1 MRGEFIG
8 IWSELKRE
16 IWEPLAQLEDA
27 PDDLFCE
34 LFRTISVAFNVQL
47 SAEELANIVD
57 NTFEA
62 RDAFYA
68 LTTHSFSNE
77 CALALALENISETLD
92 ELNGEAL
99 CNPYFLLLEAAV
111 KKFSLRYELRKP
123 CVLCPT
129 LPGIFSNLLRDLR
142 SHTNTDAH
150 LSSLMNDF
158 ELSLLDL
165 RADDSA
171 NQIKTC
177 IQKQV
182 NLLEA
187 LGGQL
192 PTVTSNTLGQ
202 ICNQANTWPHH
213 QIKDAIKALY
223 GFACDYPGIRHGG
236 TAANKLRELELKD
249 VMAISI
255 LLAGFV
261 PYLTNG
267 LNSEK
272 LYGASH
278 V

>member
-8 IWSELKRE
+8 IWSELTRE
-16 IWEPLAQLEDA
+16 IWDPLAQAEGA

-34 LFRTISVAFNVQL
+34 LFRAVSVAFNVQL

-57 NTFEA
+57 DTFEA

-68 LTTHSFSNE
+68 LTAHSFSNE
-77 CALALALENISETLD
+77 RALALALEQVLETLD
-92 ELNGEAL
+92 ELNGAVL
-99 CNPYFLLLEAAV
+99 CDSYFLLLEAAIQ
-111 KKFSLRYELRKP
+111 KFSLRYELRRP

-142 SHTNTDAH
+142 THTNTDAH

-158 ELSLLDL
+158 ESSLLDL
-165 RADDSA
+165 RTDDSS

-192 PTVTSNTLGQ
+192 PTVTGNTLGQ
-202 ICNQANTWPHH
+202 ICNQANTWPHSN
-213 QIKDAIKALY
+213 IKDAIKALY

-236 TAANKLRELELKD
+236 TAASKLRELELKD
-249 VMAISI
+249 VMAVSI

-261 PYLTNG
+261 PYLTDG
-267 LNSEK
+267 LDSET

>member
-1 MRGEFIG
+1 
-8 IWSELKRE
+8 
-16 IWEPLAQLEDA
+16 
-27 PDDLFCE
+27 
-34 LFRTISVAFNVQL
+34 
-47 SAEELANIVD
+47 
-57 NTFEA
+57 
-62 RDAFYA
+62 
-68 LTTHSFSNE
+68 
-77 CALALALENISETLD
+77 
-92 ELNGEAL
+92 
-99 CNPYFLLLEAAV
+99 
-111 KKFSLRYELRKP
+111 
-123 CVLCPT
+123 
-129 LPGIFSNLLRDLR
+129 
-142 SHTNTDAH
+142 
-150 LSSLMNDF
+150 MNDF

-165 RADDSA
+165 IADDSA

-202 ICNQANTWPHH
+202 ICNQANTWPHY

>member
-62 RDAFYA
+62 RDAFCA

-77 CALALALENISETLD
+77 RALALALEQISETLD

>member
-8 IWSELKRE
+8 IWSELRRE

-34 LFRTISVAFNVQL
+34 LFRTISVALTVQL

-57 NTFEA
+57 NTSEA

-68 LTTHSFSNE
+68 LTSHSFSNE
-77 CALALALENISETLD
+77 RALALALEQISETLD

-99 CNPYFLLLEAAV
+99 CDPYFLLLEAAV

-129 LPGIFSNLLRDLR
+129 LSGIFSNLLRDLR
-142 SHTNTDAH
+142 IHTSTDAH
-150 LSSLMNDF
+150 LLSLMNDF
-158 ELSLLDL
+158 ESSLLDL
-165 RADDSA
+165 RVDDSA

-202 ICNQANTWPHH
+202 ICNQANTWPHY

-236 TAANKLRELELKD
+236 TAANKIRELDLKD